1 MFEESNINNDEI
13 NIFEILE
20 YLKWEK
26 ISLLKIFEF
35 LIKYPKFFINSSLES
50 KIISALYKKFSDKYF
65 LLKNEKILSEN
76 DDLSK
81 NNNNHN
87 NNNNNNLNNIII
99 I

>member
-76 DDLSK
+76 LI
-81 NNNNHN
+81 
-87 NNNNNNLNNIII
+87 NLISYFFC
-99 I
+99 